1 MTKLSNKL
9 KKPCFWLILGPFS
22 QFWGQKNF
30 PENLSHTTSHGILV
44 PCQNLEKI
52 NDITPRKHPDT
63 SKDGRKGGQTLFYR
77 TLPATARSSMK
88 VYLIF
93 GAQFGCPCRYTAM
106 KIVRD
111 TPLTSM
117 KKYTFKCNGNGHT
130 AATCP
135 KRRKQ
140 IQSYQYQNNS
150 KHEWRERCA
159 HFYCY
164 FWTSLEVHAEP
175 SLTSKIERL
184 QK

>member
-9 KKPCFWLILGPFS
+9 KKPCFWPIFPILGA
-22 QFWGQKNF
+22 KKF
-30 PENLSHTTSHGILV
+30 PGKSLSHTTSHGILV

-63 SKDGRKGGQTLFYR
+63 RKDGRKGGQTLCYR
-77 TLPATARSSMK
+77 TLPATAGSPMK

-93 GAQFGCPCRYTAM
+93 GAQEFGCPCRYTGM

-135 KRRKQ
+135 KRKQ

-150 KHEWRERCA
+150 KHEWQERCA
-159 HFYCY
+159 HYHCY
-164 FWTSLEVHAEP
+164 FWTSFDITLR
-175 SLTSKIERL
+175 STCRTQSNI
-184 QK
+184 

>member
-1 MTKLSNKL
+1 MFLTHFG
-9 KKPCFWLILGPFS
+9 PIFPILGA
-22 QFWGQKNF
+22 KKF
-30 PENLSHTTSHGILV
+30 PGESLSHTTSHGILV

-63 SKDGRKGGQTLFYR
+63 RKDGRKGGQTLCYR
-77 TLPATARSSMK
+77 TLPATAGSPMK

-93 GAQFGCPCRYTAM
+93 GAQEFGCPCRYTGM

-117 KKYTFKCNGNGHT
+117 KKYTFKCNGKGHT

-150 KHEWRERCA
+150 KHE
-159 HFYCY
+159 
-164 FWTSLEVHAEP
+164 
-175 SLTSKIERL
+175 
-184 QK
+184 

>member
-1 MTKLSNKL
+1 MTHFG
-9 KKPCFWLILGPFS
+9 PIFPILGA
-22 QFWGQKNF
+22 KKF
-30 PENLSHTTSHGILV
+30 PGKSLSHTTSHGILV

-52 NDITPRKHPDT
+52 NDITPRKQPDT
-63 SKDGRKGGQTLFYR
+63 SKDGRKGGQTLFYI
-77 TLPATARSSMK
+77 TLPATAGSSMK

-140 IQSYQYQNNS
+140 IQSYEYQNNS
-150 KHEWRERCA
+150 KHE
-159 HFYCY
+159 
-164 FWTSLEVHAEP
+164 
-175 SLTSKIERL
+175 
-184 QK
+184 